1 MAFSIVGSSLNS
13 STTAKV
19 LQRQNFNKEP
29 NGLETIIE
37 AYAIKTENRDLI
49 VPEKN
54 TLHSVFSSLKKYP
67 RMVVESVV
75 TEEQDGGITQM
86 LVTYVGLTTSTG
98 LPPPIIRLIPTAGE
112 GVYGP
117 PLVIEAEYVT
127 DVSETEFMAGQ
138 LAQNNGLRQATLFN
152 PTIRM
157 PAVINGTAMPR
168 DPRSAFYQTPGAFGS
183 GVLVKY
189 SGYCVLSMSCER
201 RGIFLVA
208 RNTYHEVQQIAQVI
222 QPGFS

>member
-1 MAFSIVGSSLNS
+1 MASLVIGSAI
-13 STTAKV
+13 STKV
-19 LQRQNFNKEP
+19 LQRQNFSKEP

-37 AYAIKTENRDLI
+37 AYAIQTANRDTV

-54 TLHSVFSSLKKYP
+54 TLHSAFSSSAKKYT
-67 RMVVESVV
+67 RMVVESVT

-86 LVTYVGLTTSTG
+86 LVTFVGLTTSTG
-98 LPPPIIRLIPTAGE
+98 LPPPIVRLIPTAGE

-138 LAQNNGLRQATLFN
+138 LAQNNGLQQATLFN
-152 PTIRM
+152 PTIKM
-157 PAVINGTAMPR
+157 PESINGTAMPR
-168 DPRSAFYQTPGAFGS
+168 DPRSAFYKTPSGFG
-183 GVLVKY
+183 GGNIVQY

-208 RNTYHEVQQIAQVI
+208 RNTYHEVQQVAQVI

>member
-1 MAFSIVGSSLNS
+1 MASLVIGSAI
-13 STTAKV
+13 STKV
-19 LQRQNFNKEP
+19 LQRQNFSKEP

-37 AYAIKTENRDLI
+37 AYAIQTANRDTV

-54 TLHSVFSSLKKYP
+54 TLHSAFSSSAKKYT
-67 RMVVESVV
+67 RMVVESVT

-86 LVTYVGLTTSTG
+86 LVTFVGLTTSTG

-138 LAQNNGLRQATLFN
+138 LAQNNGLQQATLFN
-152 PTIRM
+152 PTIKM
-157 PAVINGTAMPR
+157 PESINGTAMPR
-168 DPRSAFYQTPGAFGS
+168 DPRSAFYKTPSGFG
-183 GVLVKY
+183 GGNIVQY

-208 RNTYHEVQQIAQVI
+208 RNTYHEVQQVAQVI